1 MSIFTLL
8 VLDWRFRCTDLRSSV
23 HTTALLI
30 ITVLLVVSFSGV
42 HVASGYAESYSL
54 ITGPYIDE
62 VIFKVIVAPDQ
73 TVLALQTG
81 EIEMDTGFIHPNYL
95 PQLDTDPNIDIYRA
109 IRNGYGHIT
118 INCRKYPLNI
128 SGLRR
133 AFAFAFNKTRVTS
146 EMFDGFSIEHDSLVP
161 QPYSWCAEDQF
172 DYHYYSAQ
180 PDIGNQILD
189 DLGFAIDGATGYR
202 NAPDGTPFE
211 IVIEHG
217 SPGPYGISTPDI
229 AVEALHSLHI
239 DAHRQPADFNEY
251 ISRLDSH
258 GDYDMVFYAFNFYS
272 NDIDWLAYEYW
283 SEYADTLYQNPT
295 NFRNATYDSYRDA
308 LLSGTTYE
316 EVYEAGAEM
325 QKILH
330 YNVPRLVVY
339 ENIYLQAYRNDQ
351 FTGHVEDLGNHIS
364 GPWTM
369 RNIHNLD
376 GTFGGTVT
384 VSLGQE
390 PDSFNIYVTNSAYA
404 AAINSE
410 LWSSLYK
417 YNPDLEP
424 WPDLA
429 ESMLTETHSDNP
441 SIPEGHTRFTID
453 IIRNATWSDGEPV
466 TAEDVAFTYVYQ
478 YESAAYGNPAGTDLG
493 DLVAVYAPNHY
504 RVVFEFS
511 TESYWHFSTFAYDYI
526 IPYHIF
532 NNSGGIGYEGWN
544 TWNPE
549 FDPAEPNVNCGPF
562 IVTDIEAGEYYKIE
576 RNPLFHHAA
585 DPSLPIEATSTATTS
600 LTNQSTIPEMNGL
613 LVFSISVISGSTIV
627 IIYCVVIIMKERRSL
642 NDIQE

>member
-1 MSIFTLL
+1 M
-8 VLDWRFRCTDLRSSV
+8 RKAV
-23 HTTALLI
+23 HTTALLVI
-30 ITVLLVVSFSGV
+30 VALLVVLFGGTQLIS
-42 HVASGYAESYSL
+42 SYSESDSL
-54 ITGPYIDE
+54 LTGPYIDE
-62 VIFKVIVAPDQ
+62 VIFKVIVDPGQ

-95 PQLDTDPNIDIYRA
+95 PQLDTDPNIDIYRST
-109 IRNGYGHIT
+109 RNGYGHIT

-128 SGLRR
+128 SGFRR
-133 AFAFAFNKTRVTS
+133 AFAFAFNKTRVS
-146 EMFDGFSIEHDSLVP
+146 SVIFDGFSIEHDSMVP
-161 QPYSWCAEDQF
+161 QPNSWCAEDQF
-172 DYHYYSAQ
+172 DYHYYTAQ

-189 DLGFAIDGATGYR
+189 DLGFAIDGETGYR
-202 NAPDGTPFE
+202 NAPDGIPFE

-217 SPGPYGISTPDI
+217 SPGPDRISTPDI

-239 DAHRQPADFNEY
+239 DAHRQPADWNEY
-251 ISRLDSH
+251 ISRLDNH
-258 GDYDMVFYAFNFYS
+258 GDYDMVFFASNFFD

-283 SEYADTLYQNPT
+283 SEYVDTPYQNPT

-308 LLSGTTYE
+308 LLYGTTYE

-339 ENIYLQAYRNDQ
+339 ENVYLQAYRNDQ

-369 RNIHNLD
+369 RNIHNID
-376 GTFGGTVT
+376 GTFGGTVPIAI
-384 VSLGQE
+384 GQE

-441 SIPEGHTRFTID
+441 SIPEGNTRFTID

-466 TAEDVAFTYVYQ
+466 TAEDVAFTFVYGL
-478 YESAAYGNPAGTDLG
+478 ETGNYTDMHDRDLSDLEALYCPA
-493 DLVAVYAPNHY
+493 PY
-504 RVVFEFS
+504 RVVFEFK
-511 TESYWHFSTFAYDYI
+511 TESFWHFGRFAYEYI
-526 IPYHIF
+526 IPQHIF
-532 NNSGGIGYEGWN
+532 NDVTGIGYDRWN
-544 TWNPE
+544 TWNPV

-576 RNPLFHHAA
+576 RNPLFHYAA
-585 DPSLPIEATSTATTS
+585 DPNAPIIEPTSTTTSSSTTTS
-600 LTNQSTIPEMNGL
+600 LTNQSTIPEMNGS
-613 LVFSISVISGSTIV
+613 LVFSITLISGAGIV
-627 IIYCVVIIMKERRSL
+627 IVFCLVIIMKERRAL
-642 NDIQE
+642 NDI